1 MDDNHFNEKLNMD
14 ELFKQ
19 RKISEEHK
27 IKIYQRILARVHTKI
42 KTTSRMRINKSKTNL
57 LSSNDKFCFFLI
69 PEFVLGIPRYNLV
82 NCTSYIIEKLIDNGF
97 MIKYTHPNL
106 LFISWR
112 HYIPHYERAQIKKK
126 TGVSIDSWGNVVNKK
141 DKKDTKDTKID
152 MNSLLLKNTP
162 YSGNLKIKKKE
173 DKKDYKQISTYK
185 PTGNLIYNTK
195 LLTRIANTVSD
206 PK

>member
-42 KTTSRMRINKSKTNL
+42 KTTSRMRN
-57 LSSNDKFCFFLI
+57 NDKFCFFLI

-141 DKKDTKDTKID
+141 DKKDTKID